1 MVLFVVV
8 PVGLLIG
15 LGVAVVAL
23 IIYLGESNAEKERQ
37 RLAALT
43 LRACP
48 PPSTCTGATMVMD
61 EKVAYCTT
69 AAAIPPY
76 GKGDGVFV
84 KDGMVPAFARITA
97 ANKDGTF
104 NVERFSGYKLTVPP
118 EDIFGRACRA
128 SGRN

>member
-1 MVLFVVV
+1 MALFVVI
-8 PVGLLIG
+8 PVALVMA

-23 IIYLGESNAEKERQ
+23 IFYLGESNAEKKRQ

-76 GKGDGVFV
+76 AKGDGVFV
-84 KDGMVPAFARITA
+84 KDGMVTAFARITA

-104 NVERFSGYKLTVPP
+104 NVERFTGYKLTVPP